1 MLSDTHPPIGVR
13 AGRGDTAAWRYQRRR
28 RMTRLIASAFL
39 SVLALGLT
47 AAAHAVPMTFIAQLD
62 GPSENPPNASPGT
75 GTALVTIDRDAHTM
89 AVDVEFEDLIGMTA
103 TFAALIHCCGAPPG
117 NSGVATRLPTFPGFP
132 LGVTSG
138 TYQQT
143 FDMTL
148 ASSFSAAFITGNGGA
163 PASAEDALFD
173 GIEAGM
179 AYFNIRTDIF
189 PGGEIRGFFEP
200 APTDIPEPPTLAA
213 LGLGLFGLGIIRRR
227 WRA

>member
-1 MLSDTHPPIGVR
+1 
-13 AGRGDTAAWRYQRRR
+13 
-28 RMTRLIASAFL
+28 MTRLIASAFL
-39 SVLALGLT
+39 SVLAVALT
-47 AAAHAVPMTFIAQLD
+47 SAVQAGPVVFVAHLD
-62 GPSENPPNASPGT
+62 GPSESPPNASPGT

-89 AVDVEFEDLIGMTA
+89 AIDVEFDDLIGTTA
-103 TFAALIHCCGAPPG
+103 TFAALIQCCVAPPG
-117 NSGVATRLPTFPGFP
+117 NSLIATRLPTFPGFP

-143 FDMTL
+143 FDTTL
-148 ASSFSAAFITGNGGA
+148 ASFFNPAFITANGGT
-163 PASAEDALFD
+163 PTSAEDALFD

-189 PGGEIRGFFEP
+189 PAGEIRGFFEP

>member
-1 MLSDTHPPIGVR
+1 
-13 AGRGDTAAWRYQRRR
+13 
-28 RMTRLIASAFL
+28 MTRLIASAFL
-39 SVLALGLT
+39 SVLAVALT
-47 AAAHAVPMTFIAQLD
+47 SAVQAGPVVFVAHLD
-62 GPSENPPNASPGT
+62 GPSESPPNASPGT

-89 AVDVEFEDLIGMTA
+89 AIDVEFEDLIGTTA

-148 ASSFSAAFITGNGGA
+148 ASSFSAAFITGNGGT

-200 APTDIPEPPTLAA
+200 APTGVPEAGP
-213 LGLGLFGLGIIRRR
+213 LGLLLFGAGALLFCRRAAEYR
-227 WRA
+227 LPPQREW